1 MPAHPRRIY
10 ATRKTLKG
18 LSVRETEVLNA
29 VAEGLN
35 NREVGV
41 RLGISENSV
50 KMHLK
55 RIFYKLGADGRT
67 EAVKLAITRGDISR
81 R

>member
-1 MPAHPRRIY
+1 M
-10 ATRKTLKG
+10 
-18 LSVRETEVLNA
+18 LSA

-35 NREVGV
+35 NRLVGE

-55 RIFYKLGADGRT
+55 RIYYKLGADDRT
-67 EAVKLAITRGDISR
+67 EAVNLALKRGFLTRG
-81 R
+81 